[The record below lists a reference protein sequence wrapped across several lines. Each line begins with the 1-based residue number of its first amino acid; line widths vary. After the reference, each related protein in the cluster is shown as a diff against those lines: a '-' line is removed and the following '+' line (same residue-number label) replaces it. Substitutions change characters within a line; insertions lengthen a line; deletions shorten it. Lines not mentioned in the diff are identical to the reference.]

1 MNSSPGTSGPHR
13 RHFPSCPFPK
23 VAHCTAHTALHISVL
38 ARHLAHQPT
47 WYTRVPPSFCE
58 AAWYSTVGTGRGLP
72 RQFPSKGQQVVS
84 KLVTNQQFAV
94 LHLSPLLIL
103 PHYLTFSGIRARVK
117 GFHCLCPLGRSRS
130 PQRGMQPSP
139 RASWSPQQTPLVP
152 PAPRCAS
159 KPLQKSKLQ
168 IWVCLEDTHL

>member
-1 MNSSPGTSGPHR
+1 MFQKLIFHKRTLKTCKGNRTITDKPLSLLPAGHQLPSSRAMGAPFFPHELFPRYLWPHR

-72 RQFPSKGQQVVS
+72 RQSPSEGQQVVS

-103 PHYLTFSGIRARVK
+103 LQLNP
-117 GFHCLCPLGRSRS
+117 
-130 PQRGMQPSP
+130 
-139 RASWSPQQTPLVP
+139 P
-152 PAPRCAS
+152 PAVLS
-159 KPLQKSKLQ
+159 KA
-168 IWVCLEDTHL
+168 